1 MHIRKFDRR
10 GFLASLTNSP
20 TPNSVAALNPFA
32 TSEWLRCYAEIVAT
46 DDNSIFAIS
55 NNESDA
61 SDINASSSL
70 LLVLSNDDARVINS
84 FNNYYASDF
93 LIPGHLDAGMLGDR
107 LSRISERPSR
117 IVIAPTASEEK
128 LAALNAGISGA
139 MWKSNIFK
147 STGNWYLPCEG
158 LTFDAYLEWIKQRGD
173 NPVRRKTKAFLK
185 DKENRLEVISDAQSA
200 SKAAALFESVYAK
213 SWRTGE
219 SHPQFVGRWITTCAE
234 RGWLRL
240 GVAWHKDIPIA
251 TQFWFCIDRKSFIYK
266 MAYDEAYSPLSAGT
280 ALSGEMFRYALD
292 VDKVSEVDYLSGDDR
307 YKQTWVTHRR
317 QLWGIEC
324 FNLRTLDGM
333 VGFARTRLAASRFG
347 EHGKAMREKK
357 INVVTQPT
365 SDQ

>member
-1 MHIRKFDRR
+1 MHIRKFDRQ
-10 GFLASLTNSP
+10 GFLASLNNSP
-20 TPNSVAALNPFA
+20 TPDSIAALNPFA
-32 TSEWLRCYAEIVAT
+32 TTEWLRCYAEVVAT
-46 DDNSIFAIS
+46 DDNTILAVS

-61 SDINASSSL
+61 GVINAISSL
-70 LLVLSNDDARVINS
+70 LLLISNDDDRVVKS

-93 LIPGHLDAGMLGDR
+93 LIPAHVDASTLGHS
-107 LSRISERPSR
+107 LSRLPKRPSR
-117 IVIAPTASEEK
+117 IAISPTTSQEK
-128 LAALNAGISGA
+128 LTALAAGFSGTR
-139 MWKSNIFK
+139 WGSNIFK
-147 STGNWYLPCEG
+147 ATGNWYLPCEN

-200 SKAAALFESVYAK
+200 IKAAALFERVYAK

-219 SHPQFVGRWITTCAE
+219 SHPEFVGRWIAICAE

-251 TQFWFCIDRKSFIYK
+251 AQFWFCIDRKSFIYK
-266 MAYDEAYSPLSAGT
+266 MAYDEAYAALSAGT

-324 FNLRTLDGM
+324 FNLRTLAGL
-333 VGFARTRLAASRFG
+333 GGYARTRLVASRFVKYARAI
-347 EHGKAMREKK
+347 HEKK
-357 INVVTQPT
+357 IKAVDQST
-365 SDQ
+365 SNQ